1 MQHAP
6 NDAPTERTIHLSG
19 RARAMERMGT
29 NGIWRAG
36 RRTTGKNENPERGQA
51 GATGFS
57 TMRSQT
63 AGRLTHINID
73 MNMMS
78 ILG

>member
-1 MQHAP
+1 MVSKQSWALK
-6 NDAPTERTIHLSG
+6 EG
-19 RARAMERMGT
+19 RET
-29 NGIWRAG
+29 
-36 RRTTGKNENPERGQA
+36 KNENPERGQA

-57 TMRSQT
+57 TMRSQK
-63 AGRLTHINID
+63 AGRLTYINID